1 MLHYNIAASWDW
13 RVAMWGW
20 RFQMKWFR
28 SNIRHGARLA
38 LFAMLV
44 QFALTFGHSHWF
56 AQATPLA
63 QSSAQQIDGAKD
75 SAKGVAAIDRAAVQ
89 KQSPASPDREQ
100 PGEDNCAICAVVAM
114 AGTVVFATPPVLLLP
129 QAIELLHR
137 TTDAEFLH
145 LKSAGTAFQPRAPP
159 AS

>member
-1 MLHYNIAASWDW
+1 MPRD
-13 RVAMWGW
+13 VGW

-56 AQATPLA
+56 AQAAPLA
-63 QSSAQQIDGAKD
+63 QSSLAQADN
-75 SAKGVAAIDRAAVQ
+75 AKGVSAVDRAAVQ
-89 KQSPASPDREQ
+89 KQSPAGPDREQ

-114 AGTVVFATPPVLLLP
+114 AGTILFATPPLLQLP
-129 QAIELLHR
+129 QAIDLLYR

>member
-1 MLHYNIAASWDW
+1 
-13 RVAMWGW
+13 
-20 RFQMKWFR
+20 MKWFR

-56 AQATPLA
+56 AQAAPLA
-63 QSSAQQIDGAKD
+63 QGQLTD
-75 SAKGVAAIDRAAVQ
+75 SAKNSVESIASADRVAVQ
-89 KQSPASPDREQ
+89 KQSPTNPDREQ
-100 PGEDNCAICAVVAM
+100 PGDDNCAICALVAM
-114 AGTVVFATPPVLLLP
+114 AGTITFAMPPLLLLP
-129 QAIELLHR
+129 QAVELLYR

-145 LKSAGTAFQPRAPP
+145 LESAGTAFQPRAPP

>member
-1 MLHYNIAASWDW
+1 
-13 RVAMWGW
+13 
-20 RFQMKWFR
+20 MKWFR

-56 AQATPLA
+56 AQAAPLT
-63 QSSAQQIDGAKD
+63 QSQLAD
-75 SAKGVAAIDRAAVQ
+75 SAKSIASADSAAVR
-89 KQSPASPDREQ
+89 KQSPTNPDREQ
-100 PGEDNCAICAVVAM
+100 PGDDNCAICALVAM
-114 AGTVVFATPPVLLLP
+114 AGTVVSAAPPLLLLP

-137 TTDAEFLH
+137 TTDAEFIH
-145 LKSAGTAFQPRAPP
+145 LKSTGTAFQPRAPP

>member
-1 MLHYNIAASWDW
+1 MCRDVG
-13 RVAMWGW
+13 VAF
-20 RFQMKWFR
+20 FQMKWFR
-28 SNIRHGARLA
+28 SNIRHGTRLA

-56 AQATPLA
+56 AQAAPLA
-63 QSSAQQIDGAKD
+63 QASLQQTD
-75 SAKGVAAIDRAAVQ
+75 SANGIAASDRAAVQ
-89 KQSPASPDREQ
+89 KQSPAAPDREH

-114 AGTVVFATPPVLLLP
+114 AGTVISATPPVLLLP

>member
-1 MLHYNIAASWDW
+1 
-13 RVAMWGW
+13 
-20 RFQMKWFR
+20 MKWFR

-56 AQATPLA
+56 AQAAPLA
-63 QSSAQQIDGAKD
+63 QSSLQQTDG
-75 SAKGVAAIDRAAVQ
+75 SNGVASNDRAAVQ
-89 KQSPASPDREQ
+89 KQSPAAPDREQ
-100 PGEDNCAICAVVAM
+100 PGEDNCAICALVAM
-114 AGTVVFATPPVLLLP
+114 AGTVLFSTPPLLELP

-137 TTDAEFLH
+137 TTDAEFIH

>member
-1 MLHYNIAASWDW
+1 
-13 RVAMWGW
+13 
-20 RFQMKWFR
+20 MKWFR

-38 LFAMLV
+38 LFALLV

-63 QSSAQQIDGAKD
+63 QSQQSD
-75 SAKGVAAIDRAAVQ
+75 SSKGTAAIDRAAVE
-89 KQSPASPDREQ
+89 KQSPSGPNREQ
-100 PGEDNCAICAVVAM
+100 PGDDNCAICAVVAM
-114 AGTVVFATPPVLLLP
+114 ASTVVLATPPLLLLP
-129 QAIELLHR
+129 QAVELLYR
-137 TTDAEFLH
+137 TTDAEFVH

>member
-1 MLHYNIAASWDW
+1 
-13 RVAMWGW
+13 
-20 RFQMKWFR
+20 MKWFR

-56 AQATPLA
+56 AQAAPLA
-63 QSSAQQIDGAKD
+63 QASLQQTD
-75 SAKGVAAIDRAAVQ
+75 SPKGAAIDRAAVQ
-89 KQSPASPDREQ
+89 KQSPAAPDREHQ
-100 PGEDNCAICAVVAM
+100 GEDNCAICAVVAM
-114 AGTVVFATPPVLLLP
+114 AGTVISATPPVLLLP

>member
-1 MLHYNIAASWDW
+1 MLQYNIATPRDW
-13 RVAMWGW
+13 RLAMAG
-20 RFQMKWFR
+20 FQMKWFR

-44 QFALTFGHSHWF
+44 QLALTFGHSHWF
-56 AQATPLA
+56 AQAAPLA
-63 QSSAQQIDGAKD
+63 QATLQQTGGAKNN
-75 SAKGVAAIDRAAVQ
+75 AKGQAAVDRAAVQ
-89 KQSPASPDREQ
+89 KQSPSSPDREH
-100 PGEDNCAICAVVAM
+100 PGEDTCAICAIIAM
-114 AGTVVFATPPVLLLP
+114 AGAVVSATPPLLQLP

>member
-1 MLHYNIAASWDW
+1 
-13 RVAMWGW
+13 
-20 RFQMKWFR
+20 MKWFR

-56 AQATPLA
+56 AQAAPLSQA
-63 QSSAQQIDGAKD
+63 ALQQTD
-75 SAKGVAAIDRAAVQ
+75 STKSVAATDRAAVQ
-89 KQSPASPDREQ
+89 KQSPSSPDREH
-100 PGEDNCAICAVVAM
+100 PGEDHCAICAVVAM
-114 AGTVVFATPPVLLLP
+114 AGTILFATPPVLQLP
-129 QAIELLHR
+129 QAIELLYR
-137 TTDAEFLH
+137 TTDAEFIH

>member
-1 MLHYNIAASWDW
+1 
-13 RVAMWGW
+13 
-20 RFQMKWFR
+20 MKWFR

-56 AQATPLA
+56 AQAAPLA
-63 QSSAQQIDGAKD
+63 QTSLQQTD
-75 SAKGVAAIDRAAVQ
+75 SANGVAAVDRAAVQ
-89 KQSPASPDREQ
+89 KQSPAAPDREHQ
-100 PGEDNCAICAVVAM
+100 GEDNCAICAVVAM
-114 AGTVVFATPPVLLLP
+114 AGTVISATPPVLLLP

>member
-1 MLHYNIAASWDW
+1 MALRD
-13 RVAMWGW
+13 VGW
-20 RFQMKWFR
+20 LFQMKWFR

-44 QFALTFGHSHWF
+44 QLALTFGHSHWF
-56 AQATPLA
+56 AQAAPLA
-63 QSSAQQIDGAKD
+63 QSSLQQTD
-75 SAKGVAAIDRAAVQ
+75 SNKGVASIDRAAVQ
-89 KQSPASPDREQ
+89 KQSPSGPDREQ

-114 AGTVVFATPPVLLLP
+114 AGTVISAAPPLLLLP
-129 QAIELLHR
+129 QAIDLLHR
-137 TTDAEFLH
+137 TTDAEFIH

>member
-1 MLHYNIAASWDW
+1 
-13 RVAMWGW
+13 
-20 RFQMKWFR
+20 MKWFR

-56 AQATPLA
+56 AQAAPFA
-63 QSSAQQIDGAKD
+63 QSSLQQTD
-75 SAKGVAAIDRAAVQ
+75 SSKAVASPDHAAVQ
-89 KQSPASPDREQ
+89 KPSPASPDREQ
-100 PGEDNCAICAVVAM
+100 PGDDNCAICALVAL
-114 AGTVVFATPPVLLLP
+114 AGTVVFAAPPVLLLP
-129 QAIELLHR
+129 QAIDLLYR
-137 TTDAEFLH
+137 TTDAEFVH

>member
-1 MLHYNIAASWDW
+1 
-13 RVAMWGW
+13 
-20 RFQMKWFR
+20 MKWFR

-63 QSSAQQIDGAKD
+63 AASLQQTDSSNR
-75 SAKGVAAIDRAAVQ
+75 SASTDRAAVQ
-89 KQSPASPDREQ
+89 KQSPASPHREQ
-100 PGEDNCAICAVVAM
+100 PGEDNCAICAVFAM
-114 AGTVVFATPPVLLLP
+114 AGTVLFATPPLLQLP
-129 QAIELLHR
+129 QAIELLYR
-137 TTDAEFLH
+137 TTDAEFIH

>member
-1 MLHYNIAASWDW
+1 
-13 RVAMWGW
+13 
-20 RFQMKWFR
+20 MKWFR

-56 AQATPLA
+56 AQAAPLA
-63 QSSAQQIDGAKD
+63 QASLQQTD
-75 SAKGVAAIDRAAVQ
+75 SANGIAAIDRAAVQ
-89 KQSPASPDREQ
+89 KQSPAAPDREH

-114 AGTVVFATPPVLLLP
+114 AGTVISATPPVLLLP
-129 QAIELLHR
+129 QAIELLHG